1 MKVSSY
7 KKLVLKSAVRFLF
20 LFVLVDA
27 ILQKVVFLNK
37 KWGIFFL
44 FQKSFKYIM
53 MVKQ

>member
-27 ILQKVVFLNK
+27 ILQKSGFSQQKVRK
-37 KWGIFFL
+37 FFFYSKNHL
-44 FQKSFKYIM
+44 VIS
-53 MVKQ
+53 